1 MPSSYTNLLGLVLPT
16 TGELNGTWGAVV
28 NANQTQ
34 FVEDAVAGYATASLA
49 GGDWTLTTT
58 GGGTANEARMSTLI
72 ATGSPGVP
80 RSIFAPKLSKTYTVI
95 NKTNAVVTIK
105 GGPSAPTTGVAV
117 AVGKASVVVWDT
129 VTGDFIVAG
138 SASSGG
144 SGGATGAGGDTI
156 FQENATLMTT
166 SYVLGDSAMSAGVTF
181 TNGSANISFSNS
193 FIAGQPVRF
202 TTTGTLPT
210 NFATSTVYYVIATG
224 LTASNIQVSATLGG
238 AAITA
243 GSAGS
248 GTHSC
253 GKANNASVA
262 GPLSVASGVTLTI
275 PTGQRLVVL

>member
-16 TGELNGTWGAVV
+16 TGELDGTWGAAV
-28 NANQTQ
+28 NAALTQ
-34 FVEDAVAGYATASLA
+34 LLEDSVAGYATANVT
-49 GGDWTLTTT
+49 GGDWTLSTT
-58 GGGTANEARMSTLI
+58 GGGVANEARMSTLI

-95 NKTNAVVTIK
+95 NKTDAVVTIK

-117 AVGKASVVVWDT
+117 AVGRAAVVVWDA

-138 SASSGG
+138 SVSSGG
-144 SGGATGAGGDTI
+144 SGGAGGDTI
-156 FQENATLMTT
+156 FQENATLMTA
-166 SYVLGDSAMSAGVTF
+166 SYVLGDTAMSSGVSF
-181 TNGSANISFSNS
+181 TNGAANISFSNS

-210 NFATSTVYYVIATG
+210 NFATLTPYYVIATG
-224 LTASNIQVSATLGG
+224 LTASTMQVSATPGG
-238 AAITA
+238 TAVTA

-253 GKANNASVA
+253 GKANNASVV
-262 GPLSVASGVTLTI
+262 GPLSIASGVTLTV